1 MKKKLLLMVLLCSI
15 GTLTSCFEKKALP
28 EYEDVYFKFAVKQ
41 YPDESREAYLTGF
54 TELGKEQKYLVLPP
68 KIRHIEIKGLGYKYT
83 KGPLIGSPTIEI
95 GLFESVN
102 LEKIYIPDYYFYSSK
117 GKYELPNCFLVCWK
131 SSCPLRLNSDS
142 SGLKGN
148 IVSYNRY
155 KKIFRNASASSFK
168 EMMIIVANVNYMYNY
183 EGAENEGYYWVDS
196 YDKDLIEFIPPK
208 PQREGYIF
216 GGWYK
221 EKECINAWDFT
232 SDITKEEIVALSY
245 KEFAEE
251 ELVTYLYAK
260 WYSIN

>member
-1 MKKKLLLMVLLCSI
+1 MKKKLLLMVSLWAL
-15 GTLTSCFEKKALP
+15 GTLTSCTEGKLR

-54 TELGKEQKYLVLPP
+54 TELGKEQKYLVLPQ

-83 KGPLIGSPTIEI
+83 RGLLGSPAKKI

-102 LEKIYIPDYYFYSSK
+102 LEKIYIPYNYFYSSE

-131 SSCPLRLNSDS
+131 SSCPLRFNSNY
-142 SGLKGN
+142 SGQRGN
-148 IVSYNRY
+148 IVSYNLY
-155 KKIFRNASASSFK
+155 KKIFRNAFSSFFEK
-168 EMMIIVANVNYMYNY
+168 RVIIVANVNYMYNY

-216 GGWYK
+216 EGWYK

-251 ELVTYLYAK
+251 ELGTYLYAK